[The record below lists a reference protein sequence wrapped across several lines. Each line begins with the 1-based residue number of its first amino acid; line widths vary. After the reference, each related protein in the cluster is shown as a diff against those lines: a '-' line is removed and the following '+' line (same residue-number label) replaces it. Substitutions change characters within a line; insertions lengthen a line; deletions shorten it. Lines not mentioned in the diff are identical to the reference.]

1 MSVRATIIS
10 QLEEIRRASKKSPKS
25 TLPLTGKDS
34 PPLTD
39 ELVMLDAGLDSLGI
53 AILVTRLE
61 DTLGLDPFTDSDITS
76 PPVTL
81 GDFIQLYEHASQSR

>member
-1 MSVRATIIS
+1 MSIKATVIS
-10 QLEEIRRASKKSPKS
+10 HIEQISSGSGR
-25 TLPLTGKDS
+25 TL

-39 ELVMLDAGLDSLGI
+39 ELGLLELGLDSLGI

-61 DTLGLDPFTDSDITS
+61 DTLGLDPFTESEITS

-81 GDFIQLYEHASQSR
+81 GEFIGIYEHAAEYNHIAEESPEPVR